1 MIEIVCNENI
11 EEVLNNPSEYISYI
25 YDKALVKYYK
35 EDSSNPT
42 WILLGIDEDDR
53 YYFTIEDNDVSDD
66 YYLSSNESLL
76 SLFIRLLEK
85 IIKED

>member
-1 MIEIVCNENI
+1 MIQVVCNENI
-11 EEVLNNPSEYISYI
+11 EEVLSNPSEYISHV
-25 YDKALVKYYK
+25 YDKALIKYYK
-35 EDSSNPT
+35 EDISNPT
-42 WILLGIDEDDR
+42 YILFGIDEDDR

-85 IIKED
+85 IIKEN